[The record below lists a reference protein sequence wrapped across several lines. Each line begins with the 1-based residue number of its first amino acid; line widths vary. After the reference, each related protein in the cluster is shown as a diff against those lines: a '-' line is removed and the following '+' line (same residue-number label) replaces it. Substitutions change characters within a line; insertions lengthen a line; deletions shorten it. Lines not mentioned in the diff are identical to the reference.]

1 MAMIGEGLE
10 GLKTKN
16 VKSVESLS
24 QTLKNKIAEN
34 EKARVE
40 DTIQRIL
47 GYKQE
52 VEELKEAAR
61 QSLLEIA
68 DDLDGV
74 TKDAN
79 VVKASGSGVGTVGG
93 VLSLT
98 GMALSAT
105 GVGAAAG
112 VPLMTAG

>member
-1 MAMIGEGLE
+1 M
-10 GLKTKN
+10 
-16 VKSVESLS
+16 
-24 QTLKNKIAEN
+24 
-34 EKARVE
+34 E

-74 TKDAN
+74 TKGAN

-98 GMALSAT
+98 LSAT

-112 VPLMTAG
+112 VPLMTTG